1 MPVFRERVF
10 SIRAFCPLIIIT
22 CLTCYQGICNPF
34 LGGLL
39 PPLDAACCTSFPRCS
54 SLYSSSCLNHLLE
67 HLNKPTY
74 TPLPSLF
81 FFKQREFCFL
91 LQKNKTQSQRQFC
104 PLGPQWR
111 MFFYLCG
118 TLISLG
124 GRSVPRSGTVSLLE
138 WAEQILSP
146 LNTAISN

>member
-1 MPVFRERVF
+1 MPVFRERLQYSCILPSHHHYLPHVLPRHLQP
-10 SIRAFCPLIIIT
+10 IP
-22 CLTCYQGICNPF
+22 
-34 LGGLL
+34 GGL
-39 PPLDAACCTSFPRCS
+39 ATFRRSCCTSFPRCS

-81 FFKQREFCFL
+81 FLSKENSAFCY
-91 LQKNKTQSQRQFC
+91 KNKTQSQRQFC

-124 GRSVPRSGTVSLLE
+124 GRSVPEAALYRCWNGQSRFF
-138 WAEQILSP
+138 SP
-146 LNTAISN
+146 LNTAISD

>member
-1 MPVFRERVF
+1 MPEFRERVF

-22 CLTCYQGICNPF
+22 CLTYQGICNPF

-39 PPLDAACCTSFPRCS
+39 PPLGAACCTSFPRCS

-81 FFKQREFCFL
+81 FLNKENSAFCY
-91 LQKNKTQSQRQFC
+91 KKTKPQSQRQFC

-111 MFFYLCG
+111 MFFYLWNFNWIWVGGLCQEAA
-118 TLISLG
+118 LYRCWNG
-124 GRSVPRSGTVSLLE
+124 GRADSFSS
-138 WAEQILSP
+138 
-146 LNTAISN
+146 